1 MTGLPCSPV
10 ETSSMPVQ
18 LSPPREAEEKLT
30 GEADFFSVA
39 DKYDILPHCQFNAM
53 CLSLIWDDY
62 RSLWMCTFQ
71 DTISGEV
78 YKREAPVV
86 VSAIGTLDRPHIPN
100 IEGFESFQGK
110 IFHSAR
116 WDDTFQSKDKN
127 VVVLGNG
134 ASATQFVPE
143 LVSNAG
149 KGKVTQ
155 FVRSAHWWTKRV
167 SSSDLISNWRIDR
180 RG

>member
-1 MTGLPCSPV
+1 
-10 ETSSMPVQ
+10 
-18 LSPPREAEEKLT
+18 
-30 GEADFFSVA
+30 
-39 DKYDILPHCQFNAM
+39 M
-53 CLSLIWDDY
+53 CLSLVWDE
-62 RSLWMCTFQ
+62 RRLLWICTFQ

-100 IEGFESFQGK
+100 IEGSESFQGK
-110 IFHSAR
+110 ILDSAR
-116 WDDTFQSKDKN
+116 WDDTFQSKDLN

-143 LVSNAG
+143 LVGNAG

-167 SSSDLISNWRIDR
+167 SCLYSTSTWLLV
-180 RG
+180 